1 MDARNGSGLD
11 TPAALS
17 RPEPDRL
24 LGGSPDLVLAEL
36 PPLPQEKTASRERE
50 SVARRRLANRRAA
63 IAFDVEHQGQRF
75 RCHAGFYKDG
85 NIGEVFLD
93 AAKQN
98 STIDAFGADAAI
110 LISLLLQHGAGLAE
124 IGHALRRGPN
134 GAPAS
139 LIGAVV
145 DALDMIEVQP

>member
-1 MDARNGSGLD
+1 M
-11 TPAALS
+11 TQ
-17 RPEPDRL
+17 RL
-24 LGGSPDLVLAEL
+24 RL
-36 PPLPQEKTASRERE
+36 P
-50 SVARRRLANRRAA
+50 NRRAA
-63 IAFDVEHQGQRF
+63 IAFELEHQGQRF
-75 RCHAGFYKDG
+75 RCHVGFNEG
-85 NIGEVFLD
+85 EIGEIFLD

-98 STIDAFGADAAI
+98 SAIDAFGADAAI

-145 DALDMIEVQP
+145 DALGTTGGVPA